1 MLRDTI
7 LGWKALYGIVVIRF
21 ILIILSFSIALF
33 LAELVRYDLQSHSQE
48 RFEGRIDQIMFA
60 TNTYYEGISIMLR
73 SIQVFFASTDFVSRN
88 EFYDFIKTSGM
99 RTSYPSISTFIYVRR
114 VLDAE
119 KESFLEEVQNDHSIR
134 EEGYPEFSIIP
145 PGDRDEYWPIT
156 YVDPESTAQSLLGID
171 QYAEEK
177 RRKNIE
183 NIRDTGNLSVSL
195 VDTLLPKGDSGFI
208 VAAPLYTKHP
218 NTLKERREFFSGAV
232 TMAFYGNDFFENM
245 ISKNIFDRSQMEL
258 SVFDVSE
265 NGMITKNAFLEY
277 KGANKRGLL
286 ADLLFPSL
294 SSEKIFFFEGKTLM
308 LRFSAPAGA
317 ELDNSEILEPI
328 IIFITFFVLVTTILL
343 GFFFVQ
349 RNKSFSQLKERYDFI
364 TILSHQ
370 LRTPLAGIKWAVELL
385 NEEKTLKKNEEFH
398 DIQEKLESMSKIVNK
413 LLLFVEMPGK
423 LLLDN
428 IQKVSAED
436 LLEKALM
443 EISGERDQK
452 RILIKN
458 AVRKEKTISV
468 DEKKLAL
475 ALSYVLSNALIYSS
489 QEKNVLVTMSAQ
501 EKYLEISVQDTGIG
515 IPLSEQKMIFR
526 EFFRATNASL
536 GINYGSGVS
545 LNIVQKIIE
554 AHHGTI
560 SFISEEGVGT
570 TFRIRIPFVK

>member
-73 SIQVFFASTDFVSRN
+73 SIQVFFASTDFVSRD

>member
-73 SIQVFFASTDFVSRN
+73 SIQGFFASTDFVSRN

-413 LLLFVEMPGK
+413 LLLFVEMPGI